1 MNSLKIKML
10 NHKVLLPFIII
21 AAISGI
27 VYLNSLHN
35 GFQYDDEPDIV
46 KNTFLGKWENIPRF
60 FTSVQFYRDEV
71 LRTDHYRP
79 LLYVTYSLNKIAG
92 GNNPFG
98 YHVVNLAFHIV
109 SAMLLFMI
117 IKAMLENGRGD
128 ASGFYI
134 ALTAA
139 LIFAVHP
146 FNSETVNY
154 ITARSSLMSS
164 FFYLLAFYCWVR
176 YREGRGRGEKFEDRS
191 KTKSNILPLTSN
203 FSLSSPSAPPLTFA
217 FYLASLLAF
226 LLGMLSKEV
235 VITLPV
241 VLWLYD
247 LYFVHSRMLPTG
259 LENPVYRDR
268 RDIRVPLIS
277 WRTYLP
283 YLPFVLVVV
292 IPAFVVRVIYWGNAV
307 PSFKRSLPVQ
317 FYTELPVLVK
327 HLRLFVFPVG
337 LNVDHYS
344 EVYRSFFEWPVAVS
358 ALILLLYLLL
368 AVAAYRARSTEWR
381 VVSFFMIWF
390 FIVLLPTI
398 VIPLNAIFQ
407 ENRGYL
413 AVIVFPVFA
422 GVMLGKLMKI
432 PLNPPFSKGG
442 EGGFERLF
450 SSKVKNYASV
460 VILIILV
467 LSYGAGTVYRNSVW
481 RNGMSLWSDAVDKS
495 PRSSRAHTNLG
506 TEYSRLGRNGKA
518 IEHFL
523 KALRFPDPDDRVHL
537 ANIHYNLGTVYQQM
551 GRDEMA
557 MSEYKVVAEISP
569 SDFRPHYN
577 LGVIYQQKGEMEA
590 AEDAYRRVIE
600 RNGSHFKS
608 FHNLGI
614 LYQNR
619 GDILPA
625 EEFYKKALSLNP
637 DYARSLFNL
646 AVLYEGKGDLIKAK
660 ELYMEA
666 LKRNPGDS
674 RIQGHIKSL
683 DERLIFSPL
692 P

>member
-1 MNSLKIKML
+1 MVKTGGNRQYIPYL
-10 NHKVLLPFIII
+10 II
-21 AAISGI
+21 AVLSIL
-27 VYLNSLHN
+27 VYFNALNN
-35 GFQYDDEPDIV
+35 AFQYDDEPDIV

-60 FTSVQFYRDEV
+60 FTSVQFYSDEV

-79 LLYVTYSLNKIAG
+79 LLYLTYSLNKIAG

-98 YHVVNLAFHIV
+98 YHVVNLVFHIG
-109 SAMLLFMI
+109 SAMMLFMI
-117 IKAMLENGRGD
+117 IKAMLGSSKKVAGSRKNESESGSSEHSAGNGFK
-128 ASGFYI
+128 ALPATSYPLPSTFL
-134 ALTAA
+134 ALTTA

-146 FNSETVNY
+146 FNSEAVNY

-164 FFYLLAFYCWVR
+164 FFYLLSFYFWVR
-176 YREGRGRGEKFEDRS
+176 FRS
-191 KTKSNILPLTSN
+191 HLTSHV
-203 FSLSSPSAPPLTFA
+203 SRLMSY

-235 VITLPV
+235 VITLPI

-247 LYFVHSRMLPTG
+247 LYFVHTVRTPHSALRTLF
-259 LENPVYRDR
+259 N
-268 RDIRVPLIS
+268 

-292 IPAFVVRVIYWGNAV
+292 IPAFVVRVIYWGKAV
-307 PSFKRSLPVQ
+307 PSFKRSLLVQ
-317 FYTELPVLVK
+317 LYTELPVLVK
-327 HLRLFVFPVG
+327 HLRLFIFPVG
-337 LNVDHYS
+337 LNVDHYA
-344 EVYRSFFEWPVAVS
+344 EIYRSFFAWPVAVS
-358 ALILLLYLLL
+358 AFILLVYLLL
-368 AVAAYRARSTEWR
+368 AAAAYRARSSEWR

-422 GVMLGKLMKI
+422 GVMLGKL
-432 PLNPPFSKGG
+432 G
-442 EGGFERLF
+442 EGVTLPFKGRGRVGMGL
-450 SSKVKNYASV
+450 
-460 VILIILV
+460 LIIL
-467 LSYGAGTVYRNSVW
+467 LLIYGAGTVYRNSLW
-481 RNGMSLWSDAVDKS
+481 RNGMSLWSDAVEKS

-523 KALRFPDPDDRVHL
+523 KALRFPDPEDRVHL

-569 SDFRPHYN
+569 SDFRSHYN

-590 AEDAYRRVIE
+590 AEEAYRRVIE

-619 GDILPA
+619 GDILLA

-666 LKRNPGDS
+666 LKRNPGNS
-674 RIQGHIKSL
+674 RIQGHMRSL
-683 DERLIFSPL
+683 EERLIFSPL